1 MTDRVRVWCV
11 QCAVSLDDAAAAHDG
26 DGRPWHP
33 DCMVA
38 QVGADMAESM
48 AIQEYIAWRR
58 SRS

>member
-48 AIQEYIAWRR
+48 AIKGYIARR
-58 SRS
+58 ARS